1 MRLLVDE
8 NVPAAAVDA
17 LRAAGHDVAWVRI
30 DGPGSTDEAVLAWA
44 SREARTVL
52 TFDKDFGR
60 LAFRARL
67 PASAGV
73 ILVRLLASS
82 PAALAT
88 RLVHALQSRS
98 DWAGQFAVVESD
110 RIRLRPLRKTNP

>member
-1 MRLLVDE
+1 MRLLANE

-17 LRAAGHDVAWVRI
+17 LRAAGHDVVWVRI
-30 DGPGSTDEAVLAWA
+30 DGPGSTDEAVLAQA

-52 TFDKDFGR
+52 TFDKDFGE

-73 ILVRLLASS
+73 ILVRLRASS
-82 PAALAT
+82 PAGLAT

-110 RIRLRPLRKTNP
+110 RIRLRLLPRRAP